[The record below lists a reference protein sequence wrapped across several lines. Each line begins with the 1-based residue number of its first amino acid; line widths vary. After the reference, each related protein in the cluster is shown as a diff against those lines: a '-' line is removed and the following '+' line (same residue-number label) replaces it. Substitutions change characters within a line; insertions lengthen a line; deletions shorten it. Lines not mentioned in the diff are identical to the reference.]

1 MKTFTTNTYTLPV
14 SSGISTNTSSTVTYS
29 TINLNPVTTNIGV
42 TWNNNQAVWSTN
54 YIITVTSKLLNK
66 DEAHNLIDKN
76 ETLKDLI
83 DNNIK
88 FWVNQTNDNYSVNI
102 DISSP
107 ILNLNKTKVYEKLN
121 CKITTRLGDRFLY
134 YADFS
139 YTEDNFQFHLSP
151 INVYHEDNYSSKD
164 ISIFNYKEELDYLF
178 GENNNLCRTLDKLL
192 VRLILDERTCLL
204 FLE

>member
-1 MKTFTTNTYTLPV
+1 MKTFTTNTLSTYTTSTSNTTYSINIVPV
-14 SSGISTNTSSTVTYS
+14 STNAGI
-29 TINLNPVTTNIGV
+29 
-42 TWNNNQAVWSTN
+42 TWNNNQTVWSTN
-54 YIITVTSKLLNK
+54 YIKTETSKLLNK
-66 DEAHNLIDKN
+66 DDIHNLIDKN

-83 DNNIK
+83 YNNIK
-88 FWVNQTNDNYSVNI
+88 FWVSQTNENYSVNI

-107 ILNLNKTKVYEKLN
+107 NLNKTKVYEKLN

-151 INVYHEDNYSSKD
+151 INVYHEDIYSNKD

-178 GENNNLCRTLDKLL
+178 GENNNLCRTLDKSL

-204 FLE
+204 FLK

>member
-1 MKTFTTNTYTLPV
+1 MKTFTTNTLSTYTTSTSNTTYSINIVPV
-14 SSGISTNTSSTVTYS
+14 STNAGI
-29 TINLNPVTTNIGV
+29 
-42 TWNNNQAVWSTN
+42 TWNNNQTVWSTN
-54 YIITVTSKLLNK
+54 YIKTETSKLLNK
-66 DEAHNLIDKN
+66 DDIHNLIDKN

-83 DNNIK
+83 YNNIK
-88 FWVNQTNDNYSVNI
+88 FWVSQTNENYSVNI

-107 ILNLNKTKVYEKLN
+107 NLNKTKVYEKLN

-178 GENNNLCRTLDKLL
+178 GENNNLCRTLDKSL

>member
-1 MKTFTTNTYTLPV
+1 MKTFTTNTLSTYTTSTSNTTYSINIVPV
-14 SSGISTNTSSTVTYS
+14 STNAGI
-29 TINLNPVTTNIGV
+29 
-42 TWNNNQAVWSTN
+42 TWNNNQTVWSTN
-54 YIITVTSKLLNK
+54 YIKTETSKLLNK
-66 DEAHNLIDKN
+66 DDIHNLIDKN

-83 DNNIK
+83 YNNIK
-88 FWVNQTNDNYSVNI
+88 FWVSQTNENYSVNI

-107 ILNLNKTKVYEKLN
+107 NLNKTKVYEKLN
-121 CKITTRLGDRFLY
+121 CKIITRLGDRFLY

-151 INVYHEDNYSSKD
+151 INVYHQDIYSNKD

-178 GENNNLCRTLDKLL
+178 GENNNLCRTLDKSL

-204 FLE
+204 FLK